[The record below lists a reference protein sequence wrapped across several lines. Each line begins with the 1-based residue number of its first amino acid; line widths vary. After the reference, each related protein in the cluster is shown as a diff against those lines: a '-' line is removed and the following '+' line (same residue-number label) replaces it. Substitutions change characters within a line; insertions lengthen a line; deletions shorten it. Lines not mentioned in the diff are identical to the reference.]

1 MSKRSGSNLLQVPM
15 ETTAS
20 VASSMASS
28 PSQHLDLKSMSPRQ
42 RVFNELVQTET
53 NFITVLKTILQVFKK
68 PLDDPNQIGGPLL
81 NQTELKIIFGN
92 LPPIYDAH
100 AKMLSVRF
108 RSHFHDNRASQ
119 SVVFNT
125 GQKMALRA
133 FYFIRTLT
141 KALTYYYINRSQRH
155 LLVAIENNRF
165 RGRIVWRAM
174 LVKIRMINGL
184 TNIINSYFPSKKL
197 HQNLLL
203 KIERSTL
210 FI

>member
-1 MSKRSGSNLLQVPM
+1 MSGSFLDTPDQTPLGSQSHMSKRSGSNLLQVPM

-100 AKMLSVRF
+100 AKMLSVRLI
-108 RSHFHDNRASQ
+108 SHFHDNTVHSMM
-119 SVVFNT
+119 SWN
-125 GQKMALRA
+125 
-133 FYFIRTLT
+133 LT
-141 KALTYYYINRSQRH
+141 
-155 LLVAIENNRF
+155 
-165 RGRIVWRAM
+165 
-174 LVKIRMINGL
+174 
-184 TNIINSYFPSKKL
+184 SKKF
-197 HQNLLL
+197 
-203 KIERSTL
+203 STPTEYGV
-210 FI
+210 